1 MNRPFRRPFNR
12 RWTHF
17 VIYSLAFIVV
27 FALCYQ
33 WFAIEGK
40 NLVWKIDGARQHYTA
55 FVYLGEWIRS
65 IVTESIASGSLAV
78 PLFDFSIGYGSDVIS
93 TFSYYG
99 LGEPLVWLS
108 TFCPSRYAEY
118 LYSALIIVRLY
129 LAGLSF
135 LCFTRYLR
143 LNPVASTIG
152 SIAYVFSYWGLSA
165 GIRHPFFLVPLIFLP
180 LCLLGA
186 EKILRKEKPTCFIVS
201 TFLAALCS
209 FYFFYML
216 FIAIFLYVLLRFVF
230 TPHDNVVREFVHLF
244 LRFLLYGVT
253 AFMMAGVLMGP
264 VLCSLASS
272 SRSGAEILDS
282 AYSLAYYERL
292 FSCALITPTNPGNWA
307 HIGVSAPAILGAVIL
322 FANKGHRE
330 LKVGIILMIAALCL
344 PEAGRA
350 LNGMSF
356 ASNRWCWMLVF
367 AVCLALPVM
376 WEHILKPKKRDI
388 IAVALFFAIALVL
401 NCIFRFVEADSVV
414 SAITLLSVSL
424 FVLLEV
430 RMTQRRPCPGDL
442 VRNDGTQSLLKIE
455 CSHNKKE
462 HISPTPRLSSATL
475 RANRDSRRLHS
486 YCSIM
491 LAILI
496 VTGCGLNAYYR
507 FDSSEFRY
515 AKQFVDAGKAA
526 AFTKSNDAAKA
537 KEAIDEKGTFERF
550 ESTSHNNNIA
560 MSSKM
565 PSVGFYWSLCNGT
578 ISDYLI
584 DMSVNEVRSFAY
596 YGLNQRTF
604 LEELANVGYF
614 SGPEANKPYGF
625 KQIGKTLSENQNT
638 LPFGYTYDS
647 SIDLDIYESLSPVQ
661 KQEALMQSVVF
672 NDGDSGLPAKQAIS
686 ETKNH
691 PCSVTVGNGV
701 KSEGGSKFVADKAGA
716 KITINTDCP
725 KGEEAYLYLKGVSV
739 QAKTLYSLYHDD
751 DQSFLSQSEY
761 DALSA
766 KKKKKL
772 EEINNDDSDA
782 RVVAFEIPVS
792 CGKTKSYF
800 QYWSPYSS
808 HYAGQHD
815 FVICL
820 GTSDQ
825 GRNSI
830 TITFP
835 TPGVYDLGEMTV
847 SSQPM
852 DNYQGYVKKLSSD
865 SLENISFGT
874 NRVSGTISLDQ
885 KKALLLSIPY
895 SDGWTAK
902 VDGESTQ
909 IHQANGM
916 FMGLTLEPGYHEI
929 ELTYETKGLVPGA
942 ICSIV
947 GFVLFAVI
955 AFSERRTCRL
965 KDRTKPKA

>member
-1 MNRPFRRPFNR
+1 MNRPLRQPLSH
-12 RWTHF
+12 RWAHF
-17 VIYSLAFIVV
+17 AIYSLAFVAV

-40 NLVWKIDGARQHYTA
+40 SLVWKIDGARQHYTA

-65 IVTESIASGSLAV
+65 IVTGSIASGSLTV
-78 PLFDFSIGYGSDVIS
+78 PLFDFSIGYGSDIVS

-108 TFCPSRYAEY
+108 ALCPSRYAEY
-118 LYSALIIVRLY
+118 LYSALIVVRLY

-135 LCFTRYLR
+135 LCFTRYLK

-230 TPHDNVVREFVHLF
+230 ATHDNAVREFAHLF

-264 VLCSLASS
+264 VLCSLAAS

-282 AYSLAYYERL
+282 AYSLTYYEKL

-307 HIGVSAPAILGAVIL
+307 HIGVSAPSILGTVLL
-322 FANKGHRE
+322 FVHKGHRE

-376 WEHILKPKKRDI
+376 WEHILKPKKRDT
-388 IAVALFFAIALVL
+388 IAVALFFVIALVL
-401 NCIFRFVEADSVV
+401 NCKFEFVEAGSVV
-414 SAITLLSVSL
+414 SAITLLGISV
-424 FVLLEV
+424 FVLMET
-430 RMTQRRPCPGDL
+430 RMTQRRNRPEGL
-442 VRNDGTQSLLKIE
+442 VRDDGAQSLSKIE
-455 CSHNKKE
+455 SSPSKKE
-462 HISPTPRLSSATL
+462 GVSPTPRLSSATL
-475 RANRDSRRLHS
+475 RTNRNNRRMYS

-491 LAILI
+491 LATLI
-496 VTGCGLNAYYR
+496 VVGCGLNAYYR

-526 AFTKSNDAAKA
+526 AFTKSNDAVRAKN
-537 KEAIDEKGTFERF
+537 AIDEKGTFERF

-625 KQIGKTLSENQNT
+625 ERIGKTLSENQST

-647 SIDLDIYESLSPVQ
+647 SIDPDTYKSLNPLQ
-661 KQEALMQSVVF
+661 KQETLMQSVVF
-672 NDGDSGLPAKQAIS
+672 NDGDSGLPTKQTIN
-686 ETKNH
+686 ETNNH
-691 PCSVTVGNGV
+691 PYSVTMGNNV
-701 KSEGGSKFVADKAGA
+701 KSEGDNKFVAGKAGA
-716 KITINTDCP
+716 KITINADCP
-725 KGEEAYLYLKGVSV
+725 KGEEVYLYLKGVNV

-751 DQSFLSQSEY
+751 DQGFLSQSEY
-761 DALSA
+761 DALPA

-772 EEINNDDSDA
+772 KDINKDDSDA
-782 RVVAFEIPVS
+782 RIVAFEIPVS
-792 CGKTKSYF
+792 CEKTKSYF

-815 FVICL
+815 FAICL
-820 GTSDQ
+820 GTSD
-825 GRNSI
+825 RNRSSI
-830 TITFP
+830 TVTFP

-852 DNYQGYVKKLSSD
+852 DNYQSYVNKLSSD
-865 SLENISFGT
+865 TLENVSFDT

-885 KKALLLSIPY
+885 RKALLLSIPY
-895 SDGWTAK
+895 SDGWTARI
-902 VDGESTQ
+902 DGEPAQ

-916 FMGLTLEPGYHEI
+916 FMGLTLEPGSHEI
-929 ELTYETKGLVPGA
+929 ELTYQTKGLIPGM

-947 GFVLFAVI
+947 GFALFAAI
-955 AFSERRTCRL
+955 TFFERRTH
-965 KDRTKPKA
+965 KPKERAKPKS